1 MNRTEKMKRVI
12 LYLTL
17 CALCSIGLKAESPA
31 AFSGTWRGE
40 LSMGNIAIPLIFN
53 FNITPDGYP
62 KFTLDSPQQNVKG
75 LPLTVNYMSSDS
87 ISVSAV
93 NIGAAYNARLIE
105 GSIDGVFS
113 QRGYMLP
120 LTLIPEV
127 PIELRRPQTPKPPF
141 PYHVIDTT
149 FNSFDGV
156 KLAGSLTIPDNSNK
170 KTPIVVLVTGSGPQN
185 RNEEGFEHQPF
196 AVIADYLAR
205 NGIASFRYDDR
216 GVGFSEG
223 NFATSTI
230 KTFEADCESAVKFVR
245 GLKRFGTVGILGHS
259 EGGTIAMLLAAKQV
273 PDFIVSLAGMAIQG
287 KQTILD
293 QNRHL
298 MEGMGLAGSDIEG
311 CLSVIDAVFDEIITK
326 GGETGTSIDVDNIAK
341 SMNVIVPLAVMQSI
355 KRNVAG
361 TTPYFAEML
370 AIDAGAVIENINCPF
385 LAINGTLDTQVNAYK
400 NLGVIRAHNK
410 NAVVKELEGLNH
422 LLQHASTGE
431 MAEYSNIRETI
442 ALDVL
447 KNIVNFIN
455 SDSK

>member
-1 MNRTEKMKRVI
+1 MKGVL

-17 CALCSIGLKAESPA
+17 CAISSISLQAESTTA
-31 AFSGTWRGE
+31 LSGAWRGE
-40 LSMGNIAIPLIFN
+40 LRMGNFALPLVFN
-53 FNITPDGYP
+53 FNEASDGSP
-62 KFTLDSPQQNVKG
+62 TFTLDSPQQNVKG
-75 LPLTVNYMSSDS
+75 LPLMVNYLSSDS
-87 ISVSAV
+87 ISVSAG
-93 NIGAAYNARLIE
+93 NIGATYDARIV
-105 GSIDGVFS
+105 GSEIDGVFS
-113 QRGYMLP
+113 QRGYNFP
-120 LTLIPEV
+120 LRLIPEE
-127 PIELRRPQTPKPPF
+127 PIDLRRPQTPKPPY
-141 PYHVIDTT
+141 PYQMSDTT
-149 FNSFDGV
+149 FTASDGII
-156 KLAGSLTIPDNSNK
+156 LAGTMTVPQNVTEN
-170 KTPIVVLVTGSGPQN
+170 TPVVVMVTGSGPQN
-185 RNEEGFEHQPF
+185 RDEEGFEHHPF

-216 GVGFSEG
+216 GVGRSEG
-223 NFATSTI
+223 SFATSTLT
-230 KTFEADCESAVKFVR
+230 TFETDCESAVKFVR
-245 GLKRFGTVGILGHS
+245 GLKRFGNVGILGHS
-259 EGGTIAMLLAAKQV
+259 EGGTIAMLLAAKHI

-447 KNIVNFIN
+447 KDIVNFIN